1 MHTYAL
7 AHNCPCAIARTR
19 NCTRTHT
26 STAVRQPLAAP
37 LRQLFQCL
45 AAHRDKF
52 AAEHS
57 FEVGTWAVGE
67 AAFQLLTDDSYLF
80 AGAVKRLQASL
91 VDLEMFVSRVK
102 VEAEAG
108 PAGDMNLSRPL
119 VERRAALLQAMEVA
133 YTQAPKTWTRAS
145 VDALFKAMQDR
156 RLLFPDSDD
165 MRGRL
170 DTLTNA
176 LRSKRAANAL
186 NAQRSKPYGGAS
198 FSSWSS

>member
-1 MHTYAL
+1 
-7 AHNCPCAIARTR
+7 
-19 NCTRTHT
+19 
-26 STAVRQPLAAP
+26 
-37 LRQLFQCL
+37 LFQCL

-52 AAEHS
+52 AAEHY

-67 AAFQLLTDDSYLF
+67 ATFQLLTDDSYAF

-91 VDLEMFVSRVK
+91 VDLEMFVDR
-102 VEAEAG
+102 AEAAAG
-108 PAGDMNLSRPL
+108 PTGDMNLSRPL

-156 RLLFPDSDD
+156 RLRFPDSDD